1 MYFNDFPT
9 IAYDCTG
16 DGTTETIQDITT
28 RIAVRKWIRE
38 IGPLFSKYDV
48 ADAET
53 PEMVAATVYG
63 SVHDHWIV
71 LLFNEITNTYYG
83 WPLSRRDFDAFV
95 NNKYEN
101 PQAVHH
107 YEITQSSG
115 NQRVKINVMST
126 VPGATAVSNLQYEQ
140 AIQDKK
146 KQIRILKPTYLG
158 QFKAE
163 FKELLY

>member
-83 WPLSRRDFDAFV
+83 WPLSRRNFDAFV

-163 FKELLY
+163 FQELLY

>member
-9 IAYDCTG
+9 IDYDCTG
-16 DGTTETIQDITT
+16 DGITEKIQDITT

-48 ADAET
+48 SDGET

-63 SVHDHWIV
+63 NVNNHWVV
-71 LLFNEITNTYYG
+71 LIFNEITNTYYG
-83 WPLSRRDFDAFV
+83 WPLSRRKFDAFV
-95 NNKYEN
+95 NNKYAN
-101 PQAVHH
+101 PNATHH

-115 NQRVKINVMST
+115 NQTKKIKVMST
-126 VPGATAVSNLQYEQ
+126 VTGATAVTNIEYEQ
-140 AIQDKK
+140 AIQDNK
-146 KQIRILKPTYLG
+146 KQIRLLKPTYLG

-163 FKELLY
+163 FLELLY

>member
-83 WPLSRRDFDAFV
+83 WPLSRRNFDAFV

-101 PQAVHH
+101 PGAAHH

-126 VPGATAVSNLQYEQ
+126 VAGATAVSNQEYEQ
-140 AIQDKK
+140 AIQDNK
-146 KQIRILKPTYLG
+146 KQIRVLKPTYLG

-163 FKELLY
+163 FQELLY

>member
-9 IAYDCTG
+9 INYDCTG
-16 DGTTETIQDITT
+16 DGITEKIQDITT
-28 RIAVRKWIRE
+28 RIAVRTWIRE
-38 IGPLFSKYDV
+38 IGPIFSKYDV

-53 PEMVAATVYG
+53 PEMVAAHVYG
-63 SVHDHWIV
+63 SVYDHWIV

-95 NNKYEN
+95 NDKYEN

-115 NQRVKINVMST
+115 DQTVKIKVKST
-126 VPGATAVSNLQYEQ
+126 VAGATAVSNFEYEQ
-140 AIQDKK
+140 AIQNVK

-163 FKELLY
+163 FQELLY

>member
-9 IAYDCTG
+9 INYDCTG
-16 DGTTETIQDITT
+16 DGITEKIQDITT

-48 ADAET
+48 SDAET
-53 PEMVAATVYG
+53 PEMVASTVYG
-63 SVHDHWIV
+63 SVHDHWVV
-71 LLFNEITNTYYG
+71 LLFNEISNTYYG
-83 WPLSRRDFDAFV
+83 WPLSNRNFYAFV
-95 NNKYEN
+95 NDKYEN
-101 PQAVHH
+101 PEATHH

-115 NQRVKINVMST
+115 NQTVKIKVMST
-126 VPGATAVSNLQYEQ
+126 VAGATAVSNLQYEE
-140 AIQDKK
+140 AIQNKK

-163 FKELLY
+163 FQELLY

>member
-1 MYFNDFPT
+1 MYFIDFPT
-9 IAYDCTG
+9 INYDCTG
-16 DGTTETIQDITT
+16 NGTTETIQDITT

-48 ADAET
+48 NDGET
-53 PEMVAATVYG
+53 PEMVAAHVYG
-63 SVHDHWIV
+63 SVYDHWIV

-83 WPLSRRDFDAFV
+83 WPLSRRDFDAFI
-95 NNKYEN
+95 NDKYEN
-101 PQAVHH
+101 PGATHH

-163 FKELLY
+163 FQELLY